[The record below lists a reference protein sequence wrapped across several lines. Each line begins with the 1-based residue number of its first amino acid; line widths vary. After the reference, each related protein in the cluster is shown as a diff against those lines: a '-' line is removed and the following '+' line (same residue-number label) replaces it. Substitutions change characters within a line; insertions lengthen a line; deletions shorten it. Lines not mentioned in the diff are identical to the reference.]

1 MTIPTP
7 PTNFNLDFHANEGV
21 QLNPLEVYLTA
32 IFAMYQLATHF
43 QWNELWPR
51 AITTF
56 ALVNRG
62 VWIKVVKERREMR
75 TFHVIFALYFTVI
88 TLVSRSPFLQYHTDM
103 YQSTRLI
110 GGLAIEEV
118 PETTSLNISMGA
130 IDYISTSNAT
140 TPDSTSYTSGLGTS
154 IALPDMN
161 ITYRYV
167 GVRINSRDLYTAVLS
182 GLADASKAGMDHICA
197 ELPAYSHSGDLV
209 FWIYGEDFAMH
220 PFTFKAVTHLLR
232 AIVLDMTLEQ
242 RRFAEINFE
251 VTNGTEGIAYGFVRK
266 LPFQGNGTTS
276 VEAARRLV

>member
-7 PTNFNLDFHANEGV
+7 PTNFNLDFHPNEGV

-62 VWIKVVKERREMR
+62 VWIKVNKERRELR
-75 TFHVIFALYFTVI
+75 TFHVIFALYFTLI

-110 GGLAIEEV
+110 GGLAVEEI
-118 PETTSLNISMGA
+118 PETSSLNISIGA
-130 IDYISTSNAT
+130 IDYISPSNAT
-140 TPDSTSYTSGLGTS
+140 TPDSTSYSSSLGTT
-154 IALPDMN
+154 IVLEDMN
-161 ITYRYV
+161 ITYHYV
-167 GVRINSRDLYTAVLS
+167 GARINSRDLYTAVLS
-182 GLADASKAGMDHICA
+182 GLADAAKAGMENICA
-197 ELPAYSHSGDLV
+197 ELHAYSNSGDLV
-209 FWIYGEDFAMH
+209 FWINGEEEAMH

-242 RRFAEINFE
+242 RRFAEINFL
-251 VTNGTEGIAYGFVRK
+251 VRNGTEGIASGFVSK
-266 LPFQGNGTTS
+266 LLF
-276 VEAARRLV
+276 